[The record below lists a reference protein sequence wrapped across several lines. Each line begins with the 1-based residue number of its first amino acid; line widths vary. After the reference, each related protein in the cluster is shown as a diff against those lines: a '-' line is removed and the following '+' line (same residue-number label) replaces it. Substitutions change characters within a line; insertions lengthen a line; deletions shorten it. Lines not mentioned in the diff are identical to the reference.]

1 MINRCK
7 DICKRD
13 CVGREKEMKEIMK
26 EGSFVI
32 LKGKYLLGRQEMGK
46 LPK

>member
-7 DICKRD
+7 DIYKRD

-26 EGSFVI
+26 EVSFVI
-32 LKGKYLLGRQEMGK
+32 LKGKYLLGRRDGEVS
-46 LPK
+46 